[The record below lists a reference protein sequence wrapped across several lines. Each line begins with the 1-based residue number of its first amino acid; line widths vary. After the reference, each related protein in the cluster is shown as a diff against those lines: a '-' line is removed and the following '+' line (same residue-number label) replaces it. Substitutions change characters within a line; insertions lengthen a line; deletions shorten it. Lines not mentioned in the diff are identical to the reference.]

1 VVEGERIQ
9 AVGSADQVST
19 PRDTVSVDLGGMT
32 LMPGLIDAHAYVVM
46 VMANETEKVEDH
58 HSGATYPDLVAPQVE
73 DRLWE
78 FAGE

>member
-1 VVEGERIQ
+1 
-9 AVGSADQVST
+9 
-19 PRDTVSVDLGGMT
+19 
-32 LMPGLIDAHAYVVM
+32 MPGLIDAHAYVVM